1 MSGFGLLA
9 WCSRVQ
15 CALAF
20 SGRCRGVCWH
30 CWASVNSNSFVMSSN
45 YSRFLYINVVDFYF
59 FFSVLPQCCRSVFF
73 CLSLLCLFCCH
84 VCYFFLCL
92 CSVFSLWI
100 LVVWIKLI
108 DWLMLQEVSE
118 IWRASGDPCQ
128 CGMSWKLRCRVWTVC
143 ACTQAEASEAVWGV
157 LFF

>member
-59 FFSVLPQCCRSVFF
+59 FFLYYRSVVEVFF
-73 CLSLLCLFCCH
+73 SVCLFCAYSVMRVTFSC
-84 VCYFFLCL
+84 VCVLCFLYGSLWSELNSLTDWCCKRSVKYGGRVATPANVECLESWGVEFELYAPLKRKPVKLFEEFYFF
-92 CSVFSLWI
+92 
-100 LVVWIKLI
+100 
-108 DWLMLQEVSE
+108 
-118 IWRASGDPCQ
+118 
-128 CGMSWKLRCRVWTVC
+128 
-143 ACTQAEASEAVWGV
+143 
-157 LFF
+157 